1 MSLTPYQWLM
11 LATLV
16 VFIGFLVLIAFFEIR
31 LLVGFF
37 VLLLML
43 IIVYAF
49 FIVPAKFKWI
59 LNGIYSVMSHPIATF
74 IFITLVTLTMI
85 ATSGAVDRQIFVIG
99 LIVISSW
106 LVLFPQF
113 VKRQFGLTLHPIF
126 DLGEGPY
133 VSIGIV
139 LFGASLAMQYFLIEK
154 G

>member
-1 MSLTPYQWLM
+1 M

-113 VKRQFGLTLHPIF
+113 VKRQFGLTLHPVF

>member
-1 MSLTPYQWLM
+1 M